1 MKKNIFTILIIIVA
15 IALIGGGIFLF
26 NTQDKQAPNSNKEKT
41 DAEIAGTT
49 INTGDEETNKDNVS
63 NPETSDKII
72 EPEKIEEK
80 TLRQS
85 RKQDYLGDQTNVEP
99 TLREEYK
106 YKNLVIKDILFQKRG
121 STYIFEF
128 TASNDSKDEF
138 NTPKVNLTFYTN
150 LGDKMGSQTI
160 DMPYLK
166 SKEKTTLTFK
176 ITNSKFFD
184 ACDFALEEIK

>member
-26 NTQDKQAPNSNKEKT
+26 NTQDKQTSNSNKEKQ

-49 INTGDEETNKDNVS
+49 INTGDEETDKDNVP
-63 NPETSDKII
+63 NPETSDKIV

-99 TLREEYK
+99 ALREEYK
-106 YKNLVIKDILFQKRG
+106 YKGLVIKDILFQKRG
-121 STYIFEF
+121 TAYIFEF
-128 TASNDSKDEF
+128 TASNDSKNEF

-160 DMPYLK
+160 AMPYLK
-166 SKEKTTLTFK
+166 TKEKATLTYK